1 MSAQTTSLRARA
13 IGSARATRPINR
25 FPRTMQLRK
34 QVTFMSNTE
43 VELNIQLK
51 LIAEMSMP
59 IVVAAITSL
68 QTAHEEYLVYGA
80 Y

>member
-1 MSAQTTSLRARA
+1 
-13 IGSARATRPINR
+13 
-25 FPRTMQLRK
+25 MQLRK